1 MLTNFEQ
8 VRDWIKDNGLKR
20 WMLFRDYSRKEKIL
34 DSNAFPSD
42 LQDKIAMTEKYLR
55 LAGGHAYAAGGT
67 TNAASEMD
75 VVAEIRLQDAAV
87 QPTQGVGGGTFD
99 AQTIGQ
105 LRDEIT
111 RSVRAEIK
119 AEQYEREKADFER
132 EKKEFE
138 REKQGAIG
146 ALVHY
151 LAPVAQQLLSRG
163 AMPRVA
169 GMDAE
174 EPVHANPIIV
184 DEPQE
189 EQQQGFVV
197 KPEERPDAPEEKS
210 PWDDF
215 TEEEGAELGELLAR
229 FKKVEPEY
237 LTIIRKV
244 VVMAESGDANYQ
256 FARKALL

>member
-1 MLTNFEQ
+1 MHF
-8 VRDWIKDNGLKR
+8 K
-20 WMLFRDYSRKEKIL
+20 DYSRKEKIL

-42 LQDKIAMTEKYLR
+42 VQDKIAMTEKYLR

-75 VVAEIRLQDAAV
+75 VVAEIRLQDAA

-99 AQTIGQ
+99 TQTIGQ

-119 AEQYEREKADFER
+119 AEQYEREKAEFER

-138 REKQGAIG
+138 KEKQGAIG
-146 ALVHY
+146 TLIHY

-169 GMDAE
+169 GMDVE
-174 EPVHANPIIV
+174 EPVHAAPIVV
-184 DEPQE
+184 DEPQ
-189 EQQQGFVV
+189 
-197 KPEERPDAPEEKS
+197 DAPGDDQEITGTQAAEES
-210 PWDDF
+210 PF
-215 TEEEGAELGELLAR
+215 TDEEADELFTLMAR

-237 LTIIRKV
+237 LTIINKV
-244 VVMAESGDANYQ
+244 VTMAESGDKNYQ
-256 FARKALL
+256 IARMTLL